1 MERMAG
7 WMRQSRMTDQRPLR
21 DGHGIPGLLGA
32 AVLGAALAG
41 CASATSAPASSP
53 AATAAAPATS
63 ASAAAAGAGA
73 AAPEAGCAGVTQATA
88 VTIRQTT
95 QVTKPVIS
103 RPVGTTYRQP
113 GRVQAL
119 FGQLCAAVTHPVAT
133 TLMHCPADIG
143 TSYLGTF
150 YDGSRALGTFT
161 YAVTGCQRVSLTAA
175 GTTLS
180 TMVYGRAAAAAPHLS
195 ADLVALVGTPEPGV
209 TQTRGGVNPGGTDD
223 PVSP

>member
-1 MERMAG
+1 MERMG
-7 WMRQSRMTDQRPLR
+7 RRMRQSRMTDQRPLR

-32 AVLGAALAG
+32 AVLVAALAG
-41 CASATSAPASSP
+41 CASATSAPGSSP
-53 AATAAAPATS
+53 AAAATS
-63 ASAAAAGAGA
+63 ASAGAAVAGAAGAGA
-73 AAPEAGCAGVTQATA
+73 AEAGCAGVTQATA

-95 QVTKPVIS
+95 QITKPVIS
-103 RPVGTTYRQP
+103 RPMGTTYRQP

-195 ADLVALVGTPEPGV
+195 ADLAALVGTPEPGA
-209 TQTRGGVNPGGTDD
+209 TQSPGGVNPGGPDD
-223 PVSP
+223 SAQP

>member
-1 MERMAG
+1 MDTG
-7 WMRQSRMTDQRPLR
+7 SRGSSGPRCWSPRWPGVLRRRRPQ
-21 DGHGIPGLLGA
+21 D
-32 AVLGAALAG
+32 LAG
-41 CASATSAPASSP
+41 GHRSGRRYLGRGCL
-53 AATAAAPATS
+53 
-63 ASAAAAGAGA
+63 AAAAGAGA
-73 AAPEAGCAGVTQATA
+73 AAPKAGCAGVTQATA

-95 QVTKPVIS
+95 QITKPVIS

-161 YAVTGCQRVSLTAA
+161 YAVTGCQRVSVTAA

-195 ADLVALVGTPEPGV
+195 ADLAALVGTPEPGV
-209 TQTRGGVNPGGTDD
+209 TQSQGGVNPGGPDD
-223 PVSP
+223 PAQP

>member
-1 MERMAG
+1 M
-7 WMRQSRMTDQRPLR
+7 
-21 DGHGIPGLLGA
+21 
-32 AVLGAALAG
+32 
-41 CASATSAPASSP
+41 
-53 AATAAAPATS
+53 
-63 ASAAAAGAGA
+63 
-73 AAPEAGCAGVTQATA
+73 TQATA

-95 QVTKPVIS
+95 HITKPVIS

-133 TLMHCPADIG
+133 TLMHCPADVG

-150 YDGSRALGTFT
+150 YDGSRALGTFS

-175 GTTLS
+175 GSTLS

-195 ADLVALVGTPEPGV
+195 ADLDALVGTPEPGV
-209 TQTRGGVNPGGTDD
+209 TQSQGTVNPGG
-223 PVSP
+223 PMSPRSLKAQPLARPSPWGRSGTGRGVRAGCLTRRGRTRRP

>member
-1 MERMAG
+1 
-7 WMRQSRMTDQRPLR
+7 MTDQRPR
-21 DGHGIPGLLGA
+21 HGGHGIPGLLGA
-32 AVLGAALAG
+32 AVLVAVLAG
-41 CASATSAPASSP
+41 CASATSAPAG
-53 AATAAAPATS
+53 TAAP
-63 ASAAAAGAGA
+63 AAAAGAGA
-73 AAPEAGCAGVTQATA
+73 AAPKVGCAGVTQATV

-95 QVTKPVIS
+95 QITKPVIS

-150 YDGSRALGTFT
+150 YDGSRTLGTFI
-161 YAVTGCQRVSLTAA
+161 YATTGCQRVSVSAA

-195 ADLVALVGTPEPGV
+195 ADLYALVGTPEPGA
-209 TQTRGGVNPGGTDD
+209 TQSQGSVNPGGPND
-223 PVSP
+223 PAQP

>member
-32 AVLGAALAG
+32 AVLVAALAG
-41 CASATSAPASSP
+41 CASATSAPGSSP
-53 AATAAAPATS
+53 AAAATS
-63 ASAAAAGAGA
+63 ASAGAAVAGAAGAGA
-73 AAPEAGCAGVTQATA
+73 AEAGCAGVTQATA

-95 QVTKPVIS
+95 QITKPVIS
-103 RPVGTTYRQP
+103 RPMGTTYRQP

-150 YDGSRALGTFT
+150 YGGSRTLGTFT

-195 ADLVALVGTPEPGV
+195 ADLAALVGTPEPGV
-209 TQTRGGVNPGGTDD
+209 TQSQGGVNPGGPDD
-223 PVSP
+223 SAQP

>member
-1 MERMAG
+1 
-7 WMRQSRMTDQRPLR
+7 MRQSRMTDQRPLR

-32 AVLGAALAG
+32 AVLVAALAG
-41 CASATSAPASSP
+41 CASATSAPGSSP

-63 ASAAAAGAGA
+63 AAAASAAAAGAGA
-73 AAPEAGCAGVTQATA
+73 AAAEAGCAGVTQATA

-95 QVTKPVIS
+95 QITKPVIS

-150 YDGSRALGTFT
+150 YGGSRTLGTFT

-195 ADLVALVGTPEPGV
+195 ADLAALVGTPEPGV
-209 TQTRGGVNPGGTDD
+209 TQSQGGVNPGGPDD
-223 PVSP
+223 PAQP